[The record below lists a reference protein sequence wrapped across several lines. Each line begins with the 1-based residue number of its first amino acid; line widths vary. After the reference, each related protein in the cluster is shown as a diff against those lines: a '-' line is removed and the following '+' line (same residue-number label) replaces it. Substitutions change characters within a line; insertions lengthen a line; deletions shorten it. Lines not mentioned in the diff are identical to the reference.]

1 MNIVFDFG
9 AVLFTWQ
16 PQQLVQSHFPHLAPD
31 MAGAETLARSI
42 FHHED
47 WVGFDRGTVE
57 LHDAIDRIAQRLSLP
72 ADVLDRMLSP
82 LADRLV
88 PIESTVALLQRLHA
102 ARDGWPDLRLYFLSN
117 MPAPY
122 ARELERRHAFLQ
134 CFDAGIFSG
143 DVQLAKPDPEIY
155 KLLATR
161 HSLDP
166 ARTVFIDDMPVN
178 VEAATAQGW
187 RGVHFS
193 DAAALERLLREEI
206 AQGFAAAF

>member
-16 PQQLVQSHFPHLAPD
+16 PQQLVQAHFPHLAPD
-31 MAGAETLARSI
+31 VAGAETLAHSI

-47 WVGFDRGTVE
+47 WIGFDRGMVE
-57 LHDAIDRIAQRLSLP
+57 LPEAIDSIAQRLNLP

-155 KLLATR
+155 RLLATR

-178 VEAATAQGW
+178 VEAAAAQGW

-206 AQGFAAAF
+206 VQGSAAAF